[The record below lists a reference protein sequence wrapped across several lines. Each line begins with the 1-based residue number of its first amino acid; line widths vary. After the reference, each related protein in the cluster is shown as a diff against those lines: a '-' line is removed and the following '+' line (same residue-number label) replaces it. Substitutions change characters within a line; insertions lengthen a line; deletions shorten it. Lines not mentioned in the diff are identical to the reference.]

1 MYTMYAS
8 ASNNT
13 PSYTYVSSY
22 GVWRVH
28 PQDYFI
34 PLYACVCLVFLYGDF
49 MRVPWNVVYYGGDEE
64 FVWVVVLGRWVAD
77 VVIYKVDVIQV
88 VFEYVYVVGDVLGV
102 G

>member
-1 MYTMYAS
+1 M
-8 ASNNT
+8 
-13 PSYTYVSSY
+13 
-22 GVWRVH
+22 
-28 PQDYFI
+28 
-34 PLYACVCLVFLYGDF
+34 
-49 MRVPWNVVYYGGDEE
+49 YYGGDEE